1 MPLDYQNVAIKK
13 RIRCQCG
20 TTESLGC
27 MQKAANH
34 DTTSL
39 SCMKI
44 NTCTRNLKLNYL
56 GLDMNNVTRC
66 QRL

>member
-1 MPLDYQNVAIKK
+1 MSLDYQNVAVKK
-13 RIRCQCG
+13 RVRCQFG
-20 TTESLGC
+20 TKESPGC
-27 MQKAANH
+27 MQKAANY

-56 GLDMNNVTRC
+56 GLDMNNVTRS